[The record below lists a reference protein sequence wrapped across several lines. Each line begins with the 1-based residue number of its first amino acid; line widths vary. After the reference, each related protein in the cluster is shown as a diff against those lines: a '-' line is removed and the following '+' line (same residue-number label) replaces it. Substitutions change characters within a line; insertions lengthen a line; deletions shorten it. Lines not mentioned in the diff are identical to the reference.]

1 MGLNELLL
9 LDLELMEF
17 RKIHGNITSEGL
29 LPRERIFHSLTMIG
43 NDKAVLYGGMES
55 LHGHP
60 SPRDC
65 WILDVAKALKGGF
78 PDPTTLW
85 TEIKEFYAEDEL
97 HVHEQASRDEM
108 VTDEIKLN
116 VGGTLFSTSRAVL
129 RREPD
134 SMLAK
139 LADNDKPAL
148 NGVKW
153 LIWHASDG
161 NHFINTNSEIFQ
173 IILDY
178 LTTGTLVEDLSNPYI
193 PYWLDNIHLEATI
206 FGLKRLVAIL
216 EKRIATA
223 RCYHAAIVE
232 PQSKRLYILGGL
244 LEKDPDWVADMSLV
258 MTFSQSL

>member
-17 RKIHGNITSEGL
+17 RQIHGNITSEGL
-29 LPRERIFHSLTMIG
+29 LPHERIFHSLTMIG

-65 WILDVAKALKGGF
+65 WILDVAKALEGGF

-85 TEIKEFYAEDEL
+85 REFSSCNAEQQKDI
-97 HVHEQASRDEM
+97 HVQEQASRDEM
-108 VTDEIKLN
+108 VTDEITLN

-153 LIWHASDG
+153 LLWMASDG
-161 NHFINTNSEIFQ
+161 NHFIHTNSEIFQ

-178 LTTGTLVEDLSNPYI
+178 LTTGTLDEDLSNPFI
-193 PYWLDNIHLEATI
+193 PHWLDNIHSDATI
-206 FGLKRLVAIL
+206 FGLKRLVAIV

-244 LEKDPDWVADMSLV
+244 RKIDSNRLADMSLGNIHI
-258 MTFSQSL
+258 